1 MGLFGW
7 ILYLICGIIF
17 YFVIEFINSKISLTK
32 IDKIV
37 FLNIFN
43 IIFSGLLFR
52 YSIQYT
58 DNIFLVFVF
67 VLLTDIIYNT
77 YIVDRDFFD
86 KEKGGISYYIV
97 LVITGF
103 IINQEFIN
111 KVNSIFLSGKEF
123 RIVLWLLF
131 IVYLYNFLKNEKI
144 FKKNISNDNKVI
156 SVNNILSNYAKFKYA
171 YSDDCNFDNK
181 DIVNILFAIMIY
193 EDNRRNKVM
202 RNFDCLLFK
211 LNGKKNKFGIMQ
223 IESKKFISDSES
235 IDLAYKKILRIYNS
249 IKTKNKDY
257 NKVFDKYYGYDN
269 SDVKYIFEIIRKI

>member
-111 KVNSIFLSGKEF
+111 KVNSIFLSGKSLELF
-123 RIVLWLLF
+123 YGYYSLF
-131 IVYLYNFLKNEKI
+131 IYII
-144 FKKNISNDNKVI
+144 F
-156 SVNNILSNYAKFKYA
+156 
-171 YSDDCNFDNK
+171 
-181 DIVNILFAIMIY
+181 
-193 EDNRRNKVM
+193 
-202 RNFDCLLFK
+202 
-211 LNGKKNKFGIMQ
+211 
-223 IESKKFISDSES
+223 
-235 IDLAYKKILRIYNS
+235 
-249 IKTKNKDY
+249 
-257 NKVFDKYYGYDN
+257 
-269 SDVKYIFEIIRKI
+269 